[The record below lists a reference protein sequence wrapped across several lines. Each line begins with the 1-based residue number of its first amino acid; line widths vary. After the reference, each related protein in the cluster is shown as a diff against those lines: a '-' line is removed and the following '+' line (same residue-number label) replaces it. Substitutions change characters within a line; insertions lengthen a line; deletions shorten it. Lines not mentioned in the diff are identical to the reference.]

1 MRAREITH
9 GAYNGRD
16 TFRLSMLR
24 GTPFALL
31 VSLVAAI
38 VLVAG
43 APRPAHADEGP
54 PVEFLTEKLKHDDFR
69 VRFNAALKLG
79 GKTGDEAP
87 RAVAPLCG
95 ALGDDNDVVRK
106 AASTAL
112 KRLGRT
118 DALPC
123 LKSRLAKEPKDD
135 VKLDITRAIEAIE
148 AAGGGNS
155 GGATGGPPANNPNA
169 RYYYAYGISN
179 NSGRSNAEIESLL
192 LPRMNSK
199 LTKAGTF
206 QYAPP
211 NETPA
216 AAKAVMAQRHL
227 GGLYVSISVNQIQY
241 VPDAAG
247 GLMLKIKLS
256 VAVST
261 YPGKALKGGFDKGV
275 GSAVSHQP
283 DKASEDMLIG
293 VAAESA
299 FEQLAQS
306 AQMFL

>member
-1 MRAREITH
+1 MP
-9 GAYNGRD
+9 
-16 TFRLSMLR
+16 R
-24 GTPFALL
+24 GIPFAVLL
-31 VSLVAAI
+31 SLIAAI
-38 VLVAG
+38 VLVA
-43 APRPAHADEGP
+43 ALPLPAHADEGP
-54 PVEFLTEKLKHDDFR
+54 PVDFLSEKLKSDDFR

-95 ALGDDNDVVRK
+95 ALSDDNDVVRK

-112 KRLGRT
+112 KRLGRSA
-118 DALPC
+118 ALPC
-123 LKSRLAKEPKDD
+123 LKSRLAAERKDD

-155 GGATGGPPANNPNA
+155 GGGAPTGGPPTNNPNA

-179 NSGRSNAEIESLL
+179 NSGRSNAEIENLL

-199 LTKAGTF
+199 LTRAGTF

-211 NETPA
+211 NEPA
-216 AAKAVMAQRHL
+216 AAARTVMQQRHL

-241 VPDAAG
+241 VPDSSG
-247 GLMLKIKLS
+247 QLMLKIKLS

-275 GSAVSHQP
+275 SQAVSHQG

-293 VAAESA
+293 VAADSA
-299 FEQLAQS
+299 FDQLAQS